1 LKELINSDTLAV
13 FGTDN
18 NIMKN
23 TYEIK
28 ELKMEQVTVKEMM
41 DKVGKKTFSGVVYD
55 LTTNSMVLQTKRNT
69 FYLNEN
75 KLKSWENDKMYV
87 VKFTTGKKK
96 VNYFSRNI
104 TKTLARSF
112 KEILDWLKITPLPFF
127 ELLKKIGI
135 QPKDL
140 KGLLETLRDNKLV
153 TLKEYH
159 STITEKGRNFK
170 HNEILT
176 STSNSKM
183 PFFETQLMQSEQ
195 GMDASNNFSNTPIQE
210 KISAKEI
217 EECVYQLTNKQLL
230 EFDRE
235 TKGKYPVKVKPCKQ
249 NSNIVTLPW
258 SAFKG
263 TGLNVYDRAECY
275 VLLKTKYC

>member
-1 LKELINSDTLAV
+1 LELTKQHILNILADEELTGFEISRVIKNSNNLSQTSQKQIFDLLKELINSDTLAV

-159 STITEKGRNFK
+159 STITEKG
-170 HNEILT
+170 
-176 STSNSKM
+176 
-183 PFFETQLMQSEQ
+183 
-195 GMDASNNFSNTPIQE
+195 
-210 KISAKEI
+210 
-217 EECVYQLTNKQLL
+217 
-230 EFDRE
+230 
-235 TKGKYPVKVKPCKQ
+235 
-249 NSNIVTLPW
+249 
-258 SAFKG
+258 
-263 TGLNVYDRAECY
+263 
-275 VLLKTKYC
+275 